1 MTTQLRDS
9 KSAELS
15 LYPWRSL
22 IKAGKKDQG
31 IKNTLSKSPAARM

>member
-1 MTTQLRDS
+1 MATYLMDS

-22 IKAGKKDQG
+22 IKVGRRDQG
-31 IKNTLSKSPAARM
+31 IKNILSKSPPR

>member
-1 MTTQLRDS
+1 MDS

-22 IKAGKKDQG
+22 IKIDRKGQSV
-31 IKNTLSKSPAARM
+31 KNTLPKSPSARM